1 MKRRIKVVCGVFWKG
16 DPGSPEIALFK
27 RSEPVQE
34 FEFPG
39 GKIELGE
46 SPKQALVREL
56 DEELGV
62 LTKVGSLVG
71 RNTHEYENLIID
83 IESYLIHPA
92 DHRFELREHLEMQ
105 WVTEKTWNKLPIVA
119 ADLPLIQLAFEK
131 IKNPD

>member
-16 DPGSPEIALFK
+16 SAQAPEIALFK

-56 DEELGV
+56 EEELGV
-62 LTKVGSLVG
+62 LTKVGPLVG
-71 RNTHEYENLIID
+71 RNTHEYDNLIVD
-83 IESYLIHPA
+83 IESYLINPA
-92 DHRFELREHLEMQ
+92 DHQFDLREHLEMRWVSESQ
-105 WVTEKTWNKLPIVA
+105 WKGLTVVA